1 MLSEIRKLVIT
12 EELIDLETNERN
24 VLLQCDT
31 RELFETRTIDATMI
45 TQQDSYSVTVFYE
58 NEQLL
63 IGEQKERLFF
73 LPHEML
79 RCIRKDFKRGRSFD
93 LGYRKHLV
101 YDYSKE
107 HFNVVIPE
115 QILDEVFEKA
125 KSFIRKHSAG
135 KTNKPTGIILPNLV
149 IVIKGD
155 SHYSYSI

>member
-1 MLSEIRKLVIT
+1 MLSGIRKLVIT
-12 EELIDLETNERN
+12 EESIDLETNERS

-31 RELFETRTIDATMI
+31 KELFETRKIDATMI
-45 TQQDSYSVTVFYE
+45 TQQNSYLVALFYE

-63 IGEQKERLFF
+63 MGDQKERLFF
-73 LPHEML
+73 FPHEML

-101 YDYSKE
+101 YDYSRE

-115 QILDEVFEKA
+115 QILDGVIEKA
-125 KSFIRKHSAG
+125 KGFIRKHSVG

-149 IVIKGD
+149 IVVKGD
-155 SHYSYSI
+155 SHYSYAI